1 MRWGLIAY
9 GRIAKKFKASIDTIK
24 EASVSAI
31 ASRSNYSELKT
42 QFDSISIYQNYDE
55 LYADP
60 NVDIVYIS
68 TTHNYH
74 KENVIKALKAG
85 KHVLCEKPLGIHPDE
100 VKEMLACANQQQLF
114 LMEAMWTRFLPA
126 YTYMKACIANNK
138 LGAIK
143 LIKGDFSFDG
153 RDFDSN
159 TRVKNPALAAG
170 AIWDVGIYPISMAVD
185 IYDCQP
191 TQVIAS
197 GFLDQNKVDVRS
209 SLILNFGQSRQALIH
224 SGIDLST
231 IHSGEIIGES
241 QWIHMP
247 EFWHGDTVRIGDWQ
261 NNQQYIFPVDLP
273 TSFSYEIKACYE
285 AINQGLIQHP
295 KMSHEHSLIISEIME
310 DALQQL
316 RTAHKT

>member
-9 GRIAKKFKASIDTIK
+9 GHIAKKFKASIDTVQ
-24 EASVSAI
+24 EATVTAI
-31 ASRSNYSELKT
+31 ASKSNFTDLKN
-42 QFDSISIYQNYDE
+42 QFDAISIYQSYDD

-74 KENVIKALKAG
+74 KENVIKALNAG
-85 KHVLCEKPLGIHPDE
+85 KHVLCEKPLGIHPDA
-100 VKEMLACANQQQLF
+100 VKEMLACAKQSQLF

-126 YTYMKACIANNK
+126 YTYMKTCIDNSK

-143 LIKGDFSFDG
+143 LIKGDFSFNG
-153 RDFDSN
+153 KDFDSN
-159 TRVKNPALAAG
+159 TRVRNPALAAG
-170 AIWDVGIYPISMAVD
+170 AIWDVGIYPIAMAVD
-185 IYDCQP
+185 IYNCRP
-191 TQVIAS
+191 TRILAS
-197 GFLDQNKVDVRS
+197 GFLDQNMVDVRS
-209 SLILNFGQSRQALIH
+209 SLILNFGQNRQALIH

-261 NNQQYIFPVDLP
+261 NNQRYIFPLDLP
-273 TSFSYEIKACYE
+273 TSFSYEIEACYE
-285 AINQGLIQHP
+285 AIKNGQIEHP
-295 KMSHEHSLIISEIME
+295 KMTHEHSLIISEIME
-310 DALQQL
+310 EALQQL